1 MNTTRIFRWI
11 TYVSLFGVGLA
22 VYLLWQQMSKPAF
35 QPCNI
40 NATVNCDAIISGPV
54 SQTLGIPT
62 PLYGLA
68 GYIFILIAS
77 HMKWRRVV
85 WGVAT
90 FGVLFCLR
98 LFIIEIFQLHVI
110 CPVCISCLIAMI
122 GIWALATKLL
132 RLPPPV
138 PDKVM

>member
-1 MNTTRIFRWI
+1 MNTSRIFRWI
-11 TYVSLFGVGLA
+11 TYVSLFGVALA
-22 VYLLWQQMSKPAF
+22 VYLLWQQMSRPAF

-77 HMKWRRVV
+77 HMKWRKVA

-110 CPVCISCLIAMI
+110 CPVCIACQITMI
-122 GIWALATKLL
+122 TVWALATKLL
-132 RLPPPV
+132 RMPPPV

>member
-77 HMKWRRVV
+77 HMKWRRVA

-110 CPVCISCLIAMI
+110 CPVCIACQITMIAV
-122 GIWALATKLL
+122 WALATKLL
-132 RLPPPV
+132 RMPPPV
-138 PDKVM
+138 PDKAM